1 MIKKYL
7 FLLLYCT
14 PLMINSGQLLAAEPE
29 AVMLQDI
36 ATKVA
41 GNTLKV
47 ILQLSG
53 TVKTRDFV
61 ILGPEP
67 KLVLDLYNTKHASPL
82 KNLKVNINPVLR
94 LRTAQYKVVP
104 QPITRVVL
112 DLAVPPVYAIKTLT
126 DGLEIVV
133 TLSQAAETEPVTAPA
148 TTEPADLPETPVT
161 IEPQEIPAPIDPP
174 EPTPPPAPEPVA
186 PPRNDPA
193 EPRVFSFDFEG
204 ADIKDVLYALGLKK
218 NLNIMIDEDV
228 NGSIT
233 ISLNNI
239 SFEDAL
245 ETILK
250 IKGLSMTKISDQV
263 IRIYKKEK
271 ADLVTTFVQLKYGR
285 AEDTAPLLT
294 PLLSPKGNIQVDART
309 NSLLITDTQNNIQV
323 ITDTISKMDIKSNV
337 VEIKAEIVEVDTN
350 ALRELGISWTATKGA
365 TPPTTTGTT
374 YTATQSLG
382 NFNLDLGTVID
393 KVQVNATL
401 SMLGSKGKSRLLSSP
416 SITTIDNQVARIIIG
431 DKVPYE
437 KKTLSSSAAG
447 ETATESTI
455 EFLDVGIKLEVTP
468 TININKQ
475 ITMKIRPEVSTY
487 TPSPLG
493 PVVHTR
499 EAETTIMVNNG
510 QTIVIGGLMR
520 ERDSDTVQAVPF
532 VGDIPIL
539 GWLFKKTSKSNDK
552 TELLI
557 FITPRLLE

>member
-7 FLLLYCT
+7 FLLLVCA
-14 PLMINSGQLLAAEPE
+14 PLIMNTAYLLAVEPDP
-29 AVMLQDI
+29 VMLQAI
-36 ATKVA
+36 ATKVE

-53 TVKTRDFV
+53 TVKIRDFV
-61 ILGPEP
+61 IFDPEP
-67 KLVLDLYNTKHASPL
+67 KLVIDLYNTKHASAL
-82 KNLKVNINPVLR
+82 KNLKINLNPVLR
-94 LRTAQYKVVP
+94 LRTAQYKVLP

-112 DLAVPPVYAIKTLT
+112 DLAAQPVYAIKNLS

-133 TLSQAAETEPVTAPA
+133 TLDQATEPVTAPA
-148 TTEPADLPETPVT
+148 TIEPAAVPV
-161 IEPQEIPAPIDPP
+161 IVEPQKIPDPIIPP
-174 EPTPPPAPEPVA
+174 APTPPPAPEPVA
-186 PPRNDPA
+186 PPNHDPA
-193 EPRVFSFDFEG
+193 EPRVFSFDFEE

-228 NGSIT
+228 TGSIT

-245 ETILK
+245 DTILK
-250 IKGLSMTKISDQV
+250 IKGLSMNKISDQV

-271 ADLVTTFVQLKYGR
+271 ADLVTTFVQLKFGR
-285 AEDTAPLLT
+285 AEDTATMLI
-294 PLLSPKGNIQVDART
+294 PLLSGKGNIQVDKRT

-323 ITDTISKMDIKSNV
+323 ITDTISKMDLKPNV

-350 ALRELGISWTATKGA
+350 ALRELGISWTAAKRAPGA
-365 TPPTTTGTT
+365 ADP
-374 YTATQSLG
+374 TATASQSLG
-382 NFNLDLGTVID
+382 NLSINLGTVID

-401 SMLGSKGKSRLLSSP
+401 SMLGTKGKSKLLSSP
-416 SITTIDNQVARIIIG
+416 SITTVDNVTAKIIIG

-437 KKTLSSSAAG
+437 KKTISSTAAEG
-447 ETATESTI
+447 TIATESTI
-455 EFLDVGIKLEVTP
+455 EFLDIGIKLEVTP

-487 TPSPLG
+487 TPSTLG

-520 ERDSDTVQAVPF
+520 ESDSDTVQAVPF

-557 FITPRLLE
+557 FITPRLIE